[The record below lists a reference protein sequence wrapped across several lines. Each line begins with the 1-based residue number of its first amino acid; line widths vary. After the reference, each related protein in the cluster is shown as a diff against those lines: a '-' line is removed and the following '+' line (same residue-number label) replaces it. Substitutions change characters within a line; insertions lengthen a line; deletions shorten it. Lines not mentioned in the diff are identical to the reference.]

1 LKNKLIDIPTIEG
14 LLPKSFLQLHEVITK
29 IVRDNDILPK
39 KEESKVNSLDPFSA
53 LNQKLTSM
61 YNTLVSQNSK

>member
-39 KEESKVNSLDPFSA
+39 KEESKVNSLDSLSA
-53 LNQKLTSM
+53 
-61 YNTLVSQNSK
+61 